1 MADMIPA
8 SKIAA
13 IAQARV
19 AEAERRLSDLSVYG
33 HSAEDLKAAKG
44 ALAVASELLALIV
57 PDHTRAFNH
66 GMIVPSPRD
75 FPVIEPA
82 PGGMDATPW
91 NAIGAADE

>member
-19 AEAERRLSDLSVYG
+19 AEAERRLSDLNVYG
-33 HSAEDLKAAKG
+33 HSSDDLKMAKG

-57 PDHTRAFNH
+57 PAPEQSLVNPVPEAFL
-66 GMIVPSPRD
+66 VSPRD

-82 PGGMDATPW
+82 PGGMDA
-91 NAIGAADE
+91 IGAADE